1 MEIIA
6 IEKQTL
12 KQLIQRFEDFA
23 KQINTLCGKNRV
35 RKDWLNNMQF
45 ANCLKSFPVPCQLTE
60 IREFCLFLNR
70 V

>member
-23 KQINTLCGKNRV
+23 KQINTLCGKNRSKERLV
-35 RKDWLNNMQF
+35 K
-45 ANCLKSFPVPCQLTE
+45 
-60 IREFCLFLNR
+60 
-70 V
+70 